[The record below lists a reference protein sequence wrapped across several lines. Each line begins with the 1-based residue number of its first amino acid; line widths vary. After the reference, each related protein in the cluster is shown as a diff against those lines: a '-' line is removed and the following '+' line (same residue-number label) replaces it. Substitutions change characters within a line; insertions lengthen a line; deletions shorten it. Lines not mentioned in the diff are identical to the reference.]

1 MKRAIT
7 RALRAT
13 GRGLLVLALP
23 KSVRT
28 STAEMRQ
35 ALPSTVTP
43 AIGLALRIA
52 VILAIAGTVLAVRS
66 AGHPLFGVAREVLL
80 LLGAVIILVL
90 SGALGPQRRLLA
102 RYVTREAT
110 RRGLTW
116 RGRLFR
122 ALARHLEPTTSREK
136 GKGESDGR

>member
-7 RALRAT
+7 RTLRAT

-28 STAEMRQ
+28 STAELRR
-35 ALPSTVTP
+35 ALPTSITP
-43 AIGLALRIA
+43 AARLALRIA
-52 VILAIAGTVLAVRS
+52 VLVVIVGTVLAVRG
-66 AGHPLFGVAREVLL
+66 AGQVGVGVAHEVLL
-80 LLGAVIILVL
+80 LLGALAILAV
-90 SGALGPQRRLLA
+90 SGALGPQRTLLA
-102 RYVTREAT
+102 RYMKREAT

-122 ALARHLEPTTSREK
+122 TLGRRLEPATP
-136 GKGESDGR
+136 GKEEEETNGH

>member
-28 STAEMRQ
+28 STAELRH
-35 ALPSTVTP
+35 ALPVTVTP
-43 AIGLALRIA
+43 AVGLALRIA
-52 VILAIAGTVLAVRS
+52 VLVVIVGTVLAVR
-66 AGHPLFGVAREVLL
+66 GTGQIGVGVAREALV
-80 LLGAVIILVL
+80 LLGALVILAV
-90 SGALGPQRRLLA
+90 SGALGPQRTLLA
-102 RYVTREAT
+102 RYMKREAT

-122 ALARHLEPTTSREK
+122 TLGRRLEPATPGKEEEK
-136 GKGESDGR
+136 TNDR

>member
-23 KSVRT
+23 RSVRT
-28 STAEMRQ
+28 STAELRR
-35 ALPSTVTP
+35 ALPTSVTP
-43 AIGLALRIA
+43 AVGLALRIA
-52 VILAIAGTVLAVRS
+52 LLVVVVGTVLAVRG
-66 AGHPLFGVAREVLL
+66 AGQVGVGVAREVVL
-80 LLGAVIILVL
+80 LLGALAILAV
-90 SGALGPQRRLLA
+90 SGALGPQRTLLA
-102 RYVTREAT
+102 RYMKREGT

-122 ALARHLEPTTSREK
+122 TLGRRLEPATP
-136 GKGESDGR
+136 GKEEGETNGR

>member
-23 KSVRT
+23 RSVRT
-28 STAEMRQ
+28 STAELRH

-43 AIGLALRIA
+43 AVGLALRIA
-52 VILAIAGTVLAVRS
+52 VLVVIVGTVLAVRG
-66 AGHPLFGVAREVLL
+66 AGEVAAGMAREALL
-80 LLGAVIILVL
+80 LLGALVILAV
-90 SGALGPQRRLLA
+90 SGALGPQRTLLA
-102 RYVTREAT
+102 RYMKREAT

-116 RGRLFR
+116 QGRIFR
-122 ALARHLEPTTSREK
+122 ALGRRLEPATSEK
-136 GKGESDGR
+136 EEGETNGR